1 MNAVTISDVAARAG
15 VSQATVSRVMS
26 SSRRVGREVEVR
38 VRRAADELGYS
49 GNGIARALRTR
60 RTDTVGMVV
69 PSILNPFFTTLVDS
83 MENALHAEGKQL
95 FLCDSRQDP
104 TVEAEQLRSLIER
117 HVDGIVVSPVHD
129 TESAAAVARSAR
141 AVPLVQLDRRVDV
154 PGTDWIGLDDA
165 EAMKLVMEHLKE
177 AGARSVA
184 FVTSELTNS
193 STALR
198 LEGFRRWTA
207 GLGLRIVDDG
217 VVLGDFSVDSGD
229 EAARRL
235 LAAPD
240 RPDAIVCADD
250 LIAIGVLRAARDTG
264 VSVPDELQVTG
275 VDDIVFSSYVTPS
288 LTTLAQPTDRMA
300 AEALRL
306 LSLRGAA
313 DESGPGARVSFAP
326 TLVRRQSTR

>member
-1 MNAVTISDVAARAG
+1 M
-15 VSQATVSRVMS
+15 
-26 SSRRVGREVEVR
+26 
-38 VRRAADELGYS
+38 
-49 GNGIARALRTR
+49 
-60 RTDTVGMVV
+60 
-69 PSILNPFFTTLVDS
+69 
-83 MENALHAEGKQL
+83 
-95 FLCDSRQDP
+95 
-104 TVEAEQLRSLIER
+104 
-117 HVDGIVVSPVHD
+117 
-129 TESAAAVARSAR
+129 
-141 AVPLVQLDRRVDV
+141 

-198 LEGFRRWTA
+198 LEGFRRWA
-207 GLGLRIVDDG
+207 ADLGLRIVDDG

-235 LAAPD
+235 LASPD

-250 LIAIGVLRAARDTG
+250 LIAIGVLRAARETG
-264 VSVPDELQVTG
+264 VAVPSALQVTG
-275 VDDIVFSSYVTPS
+275 VDDIVFSSYVTPA

-306 LSLRGAA
+306 LSLRGGA
-313 DESGPGARVSFAP
+313 DEGGAGARVSFAP